1 LIENCRNIF
10 TIRGISMINQPINRG
25 TNQKGAII
33 YHYKHYKRNRPYF
46 TKPVKITVAEPINGT
61 YFMIKNLVYNQ
72 KQILVLKT
80 ERSSNTIILV
90 EAKIKD
96 GELKYLSRLS
106 DEMVSEISKLLVD
119 SAL

>member
-1 LIENCRNIF
+1 
-10 TIRGISMINQPINRG
+10 MINQPFNQEK
-25 TNQKGAII
+25 NQKSAII

-46 TKPVKITVAEPINGT
+46 TKPVKITVDEPINGT

-72 KQILVLKT
+72 KQILVLKN

-90 EAKIKD
+90 EAKFID
-96 GELKYLSRLS
+96 GKLKYLSRLS
-106 DEMVSEISKLLVD
+106 DELVSEISKLLVN

>member
-1 LIENCRNIF
+1 LIENCRSIF
-10 TIRGISMINQPINRG
+10 TIRGTNMINQPINRG

-46 TKPVKITVAEPINGT
+46 TKPVKITVEEPINRT

-80 ERSSNTIILV
+80 ERFSNTIILV
-90 EAKIKD
+90 EAKFKD
-96 GELKYLSRLS
+96 GKLKYLSRLS
-106 DEMVSEISKLLVD
+106 DELVSEISKLLVD